1 MTRRNEMTD
10 DQQTPQDVDVAVA
23 AEADDTGATVVA
35 AIGDESG
42 VQAVGA
48 VVTDYDYAAIVA
60 AFNDED
66 SAIAAYGNLL
76 DAEVAGGLGIEGVL
90 VIKTDDAGKV
100 KIQKMT
106 DHSTKTGVKWGAV
119 GGVVLA
125 IFFPPTL
132 IAGAVGAGVV
142 GGVLGKLRQE
152 WHKSE
157 AGEALTGAL
166 GPNQSGILALVR
178 ATDVPAVTAKMPD
191 ATSVRSAGVDDATA
205 SSIKDAAAQA
215 SA

>member
-1 MTRRNEMTD
+1 MTE
-10 DQQTPQDVDVAVA
+10 DQQTPQEVDVVVA

-35 AIGDESG
+35 AVGDETG

-48 VVTDYDYAAIVA
+48 IVTDYDNAVIVA

-66 SAIAAYGNLL
+66 SAIAAYGNLV
-76 DAEVAGGLGIEGVL
+76 DAEVAGSLGIEGVL

-132 IAGAVGAGVV
+132 IAGAVGAGIA
-142 GGVLGKLRQE
+142 GGVLGKMRQE

-157 AGEALTGAL
+157 AGEALTGRL

-178 ATDVPAVTAKMPD
+178 ANDVAAVTAKMPA

-205 SSIKDAAAQA
+205 SSIKDAAAKA

>member
-1 MTRRNEMTD
+1 M
-10 DQQTPQDVDVAVA
+10 
-23 AEADDTGATVVA
+23 
-35 AIGDESG
+35 
-42 VQAVGA
+42 QAVGA
-48 VVTDYDYAAIVA
+48 IVTDYDYAAIVA

-66 SAIAAYGNLL
+66 AAIAAYGNLL
-76 DAEVAGGLGIEGVL
+76 DAEVAGGLGVEGVL

-125 IFFPPTL
+125 VFFPPTL

-157 AGEALTGAL
+157 AGDALTGAL

-178 ATDVPAVTAKMPD
+178 ANDVPEVTAKMPA

-205 SSIKDAAAQA
+205 SSIKDAAAEA